1 MKNIKDTK
9 KCMNIDEIAAV
20 CSDCGNCLF
29 ACPVYNAELL
39 EPTSPRG
46 KVNLIKWLRDGR
58 LKPDRL
64 NKKFIYQCALCG
76 SCQHICTKGVEF
88 MDMMID
94 YRTVVAG
101 GKKIPF
107 FKKMILWL
115 YQSIIF
121 KKLTGVVDIL
131 AKTPLRNKLTIPR
144 RRKAKIKAL
153 YSKRSKQA
161 QYDVLFF
168 PGCVLTYFYPEIIEK
183 IVSFFKKKGF
193 SVVIPQ
199 GMECCGFPYFSQG
212 WKEKFISFK
221 KKNKAI
227 FSQFRFRYLVV
238 PCGTGVMTFKNYY
251 EFEEEAI
258 EIYELTEFFYR
269 HIKDAVIDTTQFNIE
284 KHDRPTQPET
294 IKSFC
299 GGLFAKRKAQG
310 AKRIIRL
317 PLCAKRQA
325 PSAPP
330 LVAEGKSKKITFH
343 DPCHHLKSLGIAAAP
358 RFFMEQ
364 LEESF
369 IDDKSALC
377 CGFGGIFSVGF
388 PSTSKKILKRKEETL
403 KELGADTVVTACPG
417 CYLQLRENLSH
428 NKDND
433 IDVKFFIDLFD

>member
-1 MKNIKDTK
+1 
-9 KCMNIDEIAAV
+9 MNIDEIAAV

-88 MDMMID
+88 VDMMID
-94 YRTVVAG
+94 YRTAAAR
-101 GKKIPF
+101 GKKIPIL
-107 FKKMILWL
+107 KKIILRL

-121 KKLTGVVDIL
+121 KKLTGIVDIL
-131 AKTPLRNKLTIPR
+131 AKTPLRKKLTIPR
-144 RRKAKIKAL
+144 RRKAKIRAL
-153 YSKRSKQA
+153 YSTKPGQA
-161 QYDVLFF
+161 QYDILFF

-183 IVSFFKKKGF
+183 TVSFFKKKGF
-193 SVVIPQ
+193 SVVMPRK
-199 GMECCGFPYFSQG
+199 MECCGFPYLSQG
-212 WKEKFISFK
+212 WKEKFISFR
-221 KKNKAI
+221 KKNRAI
-227 FSQFRFRYLVV
+227 FSQFRFKYLVV

-251 EFEEEAI
+251 DFEDKAI
-258 EIYELTEFFYR
+258 EIYELTEFFYK
-269 HIKDAVIDTTQFNIE
+269 HIKDGVVNTT
-284 KHDRPTQPET
+284 
-294 IKSFC
+294 
-299 GGLFAKRKAQG
+299 
-310 AKRIIRL
+310 
-317 PLCAKRQA
+317 
-325 PSAPP
+325 
-330 LVAEGKSKKITFH
+330 GKVTFH

-364 LEESF
+364 LGENF

-417 CYLQLRENLSH
+417 CYLQLRENLSQ
-428 NKDND
+428 NKNKGL
-433 IDVKFFIDLFD
+433 DVKFFIDLFDE

>member
-1 MKNIKDTK
+1 MKNMKDTK
-9 KCMNIDEIAAV
+9 ECMNIDEIAEA

-58 LKPDRL
+58 LKPDRT

-88 MDMMID
+88 VDMMID
-94 YRTVVAG
+94 YRTAAAG

-107 FKKMILWL
+107 LKKTVLRL

-131 AKTPLRNKLTIPR
+131 AKTPLRKKLTIPR
-144 RRKAKIKAL
+144 RRKAKIKEL
-153 YSKRSKQA
+153 YSRKPEQA
-161 QYDVLFF
+161 QYDILFF
-168 PGCVLTYFYPEIIEK
+168 PGCVLTYFYPEILEK
-183 IVSFFKKKGF
+183 TVSFFKKKGF

-199 GMECCGFPYFSQG
+199 GMECCGFPYLSQG
-212 WKEKFISFK
+212 WKEKFISFR

-227 FSQFRFRYLVV
+227 FSQFQFKYLVV

-251 EFEEEAI
+251 DFKDKAI
-258 EIYELTEFFYR
+258 EIYELTEFFYK
-269 HIKDAVIDTTQFNIE
+269 HIKDASINTNQFNIDS
-284 KHDRPTQPET
+284 HNHAAQPET

-299 GGLFAKRKAQG
+299 GGVQG
-310 AKRIIRL
+310 GQFFQK
-317 PLCAKRQA
+317 
-325 PSAPP
+325 APP
-330 LVAEGKSKKITFH
+330 LAAEGKSKKVTFH

-358 RFFMEQ
+358 RFFLEQ
-364 LEESF
+364 LGESF

-388 PSTSKKILKRKEETL
+388 PSTSKKIFKRKEEKL

-417 CYLQLRENLSH
+417 CYLQLKENLSH
-428 NKDND
+428 DKDKEV
-433 IDVKFFIDLFD
+433 DVKFFIDLFD

>member
-1 MKNIKDTK
+1 
-9 KCMNIDEIAAV
+9 MNIDEIAAV

-88 MDMMID
+88 VDMMID
-94 YRTVVAG
+94 YRTAAGG

-107 FKKMILWL
+107 LKKMILRL
-115 YQSIIF
+115 YRSIIF
-121 KKLTGVVDIL
+121 KKLIGVVDIL
-131 AKTPLRNKLTIPR
+131 AKTPLRKKLTIPN

-153 YSKRSKQA
+153 YSKKPDQA
-161 QYDVLFF
+161 QYDILFF

-183 IVSFFKKKGF
+183 TVSFLKKKGF
-193 SVVIPQ
+193 SVVMPK
-199 GMECCGFPYFSQG
+199 GMECCGFPYLSQG
-212 WKEKFISFK
+212 WKEKFISFRK
-221 KKNKAI
+221 RNKAI
-227 FSQFRFRYLVV
+227 FSQVRFKYLVV

-251 EFEEEAI
+251 DFEVKAI
-258 EIYELTEFFYR
+258 EIYELTEFFYK
-269 HIKDAVIDTTQFNIE
+269 HIKDASVNTSQFNIDN
-284 KHDRPTQPET
+284 HDHATQPET

-299 GGLFAKRKAQG
+299 GGVQGGQFFQKA
-310 AKRIIRL
+310 
-317 PLCAKRQA
+317 
-325 PSAPP
+325 SP
-330 LVAEGKSKKITFH
+330 LVAEGKLKKITFH

-364 LEESF
+364 LGESF

-428 NKDND
+428 NKNKD
-433 IDVKFFIDLFD
+433 IDVKFFIDLFDE

>member
-1 MKNIKDTK
+1 MTEDRRQMTDDRRQMTTNTK

-76 SCQHICTKGVEF
+76 SCQYICTKGVKF

-94 YRTVVAG
+94 YRTAAAG

-107 FKKMILWL
+107 LKKMILRL
-115 YQSIIF
+115 YQSGIF
-121 KKLTGVVDIL
+121 KKLIGVVDIL
-131 AKTPLRNKLTIPR
+131 AKTPLRKKLTIPR
-144 RRKAKIKAL
+144 RRKAKIRAL
-153 YSKRSKQA
+153 YSKKPQQS
-161 QYDVLFF
+161 QYDILFF

-183 IVSFFKKKGF
+183 TVSFFKKKGF
-193 SVVIPQ
+193 SVVMPKKM
-199 GMECCGFPYFSQG
+199 GCCGFPYLSQG
-212 WKEKFISFK
+212 WKEKFISFR

-227 FSQFRFRYLVV
+227 FSQFRFKYLVV

-251 EFEEEAI
+251 DFEDKTI
-258 EIYELTEFFYR
+258 EIYELTEFFYKN
-269 HIKDAVIDTTQFNIE
+269 IKDAAVNIDQFNIE
-284 KHDRPTQPET
+284 NHDPASQPSP

-299 GGLFAKRKAQG
+299 GGVQG
-310 AKRIIRL
+310 GQFFQK
-317 PLCAKRQA
+317 
-325 PSAPP
+325 APP
-330 LVAEGKSKKITFH
+330 LVTFH

-364 LEESF
+364 LGESF

-417 CYLQLRENLSH
+417 CYLQLKENLSQ
-428 NKDND
+428 NKAKD